1 MDDATSQIVQT
12 AGGLLVRHALTV
24 AAGSLVTDGLVQ
36 AGDQDSFIKIGSG
49 IVVGLA
55 AVAWSWWQKSGQ
67 AEVQAMLKKMTA
79 KKTVAA
85 AVTTAQALPTGAAVT
100 KALAIFAVLLASL
113 IFTMPAFA
121 QLAPLRP
128 LKPLTGD
135 IAKDIGTSSPNGD
148 AVAPGLPNLLV
159 GGQTK
164 NDLIKLWQSIQKAS
178 TADLTYAIAMATLA
192 NAQAPKGITTGA
204 AMRLSCLTA
213 IQTLNG
219 QIGGNGLMDTSTPP
233 KPMVRPDPALFTDAE
248 TFAEVIDAVQPG
260 GPLWTSCAGAAQLAA
275 TSTVAFVNALVSG
288 AAGLA
293 LLAPK

>member
-1 MDDATSQIVQT
+1 MSSLPVNTTITVPVSSAWTSKVNWTQ
-12 AGGLLVRHALTV
+12 AV
-24 AAGSLVTDGLVQ
+24 AAFAMILTLVSGGKVGMS
-36 AGDQDSFIKIGSG
+36 GDQQAALVVSIGVFFN
-49 IVVGLA
+49 ILTWV
-55 AVAWSWWQKSGQ
+55 
-67 AEVQAMLKKMTA
+67 LKTFFTSTVHASSLTATNIATGTTA
-79 KKTVAA
+79 KVVAII
-85 AVTTAQALPTGAAVT
+85 AV
-100 KALAIFAVLLASL
+100 ILASL

-121 QLAPLRP
+121 QLKPLPP
-128 LKPLTGD
+128 LKPLTGNLAND
-135 IAKDIGTSSPNGD
+135 LNPAGTPS
-148 AVAPGLPNLLV
+148 AVAPGLPGLLI
-159 GGQTK
+159 GGQSK
-164 NDLIKLWQSIQKAS
+164 EDLIKLWQSIQKAS
-178 TADLTYAIAMATLA
+178 TADLSYAILMATLA
-192 NAQAPKGITTGA
+192 NSQAPKGITTGA

-219 QIGGNGLMDTSTPP
+219 QIGGTGLMDSSTPP

>member
-1 MDDATSQIVQT
+1 MSSLPVDTTITVPVSSAWTSKVNWTQ
-12 AGGLLVRHALTV
+12 AV
-24 AAGSLVTDGLVQ
+24 AAFAMILTLVSGGKVGMS
-36 AGDQDSFIKIGSG
+36 GDQQAALVVSIGVFFN
-49 IVVGLA
+49 IVTWVLKTFFTSTVHASSLTA
-55 AVAWSWWQKSGQ
+55 ANVATGT
-67 AEVQAMLKKMTA
+67 TA
-79 KKTVAA
+79 KVI
-85 AVTTAQALPTGAAVT
+85 
-100 KALAIFAVLLASL
+100 AIFAVILASL
-113 IFTMPAFA
+113 IFAMPAMA
-121 QLAPLRP
+121 QLKPLPP

-135 IAKDIGTSSPNGD
+135 ITKDLGTASPT
-148 AVAPGLPNLLV
+148 AVAPGLPGLLI
-159 GGQTK
+159 GGQSK
-164 NDLIKLWQSIQKAS
+164 EDLIKLWQSIQKAS
-178 TADLTYAIAMATLA
+178 TADLSYAISMATLA

-219 QIGGNGLMDTSTPP
+219 QIGGTGLVDAAG
-233 KPMVRPDPALFTDAE
+233 KPLMRPDPALFTDAE

>member
-1 MDDATSQIVQT
+1 MKAFFDRIDTPSIIAITLIAALVALTFVLVFHTIPEGTSDVFKLLVGSLLTLAGTIVT
-12 AGGLLVRHALTV
+12 FFFGSSSGSKDKDVARDKALNSAIGGLAGNPAP
-24 AAGSLVTDGLVQ
+24 AAPIVPPE
-36 AGDQDSFIKIGSG
+36 IK
-49 IVVGLA
+49 A
-55 AVAWSWWQKSGQ
+55 
-67 AEVQAMLKKMTA
+67 
-79 KKTVAA
+79 
-85 AVTTAQALPTGAAVT
+85 
-100 KALAIFAVLLASL
+100 ALAFVAVLIASL
-113 IFTMPAFA
+113 IFAAPAFA
-121 QLAPLRP
+121 QLKPLPP
-128 LKPLTGD
+128 LKPLTGNLAND
-135 IAKDIGTSSPNGD
+135 LNPGSPT
-148 AVAPGLPNLLV
+148 AVAPGLPGLLI
-159 GGQTK
+159 GGQSK
-164 NDLIKLWQSIQKAS
+164 EDLIKLWQSIQKAS

-192 NAQAPKGITTGA
+192 NKQAPTGITTGA

-219 QIGGNGLMDTSTPP
+219 QIGGTGLVDSAG